1 MNSNQDPSKPELRP
15 SKEGTERSRA
25 GTRIPKGVAAPGKH

>member
-15 SKEGTERSRA
+15 SKEGTEPNRA
-25 GTRIPKGVAAPGKH
+25 GIRILKGVATPGKH